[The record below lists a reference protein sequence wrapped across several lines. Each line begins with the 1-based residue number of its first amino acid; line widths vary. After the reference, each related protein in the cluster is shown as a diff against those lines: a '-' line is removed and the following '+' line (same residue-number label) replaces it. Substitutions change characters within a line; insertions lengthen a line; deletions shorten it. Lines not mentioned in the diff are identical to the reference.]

1 MANMIH
7 QWILLAGM
15 VLLHPF
21 YVSVIEINH
30 NQREQT
36 AEISIRIFTDDFE
49 KALANFSGS
58 KVDIL
63 DKKLE
68 KGNTELIK
76 TYLDKNMLLTINGKP
91 AQLQFLGFEQQEES
105 IWVYLEQTN
114 TPTLK
119 SLDVY
124 CTLLHNF
131 NNKQIN
137 IIHAKS
143 NGIEKSFKLDYP
155 NNKTNFRW

>member
-1 MANMIH
+1 MVNTIH
-7 QWILLAGM
+7 QWIVMAS
-15 VLLHPF
+15 VALLHPF
-21 YVSVIEINH
+21 YVSVVEINH
-30 NQREQT
+30 NPKEQST
-36 AEISIRIFTDDFE
+36 EVSIRIFTDDFE
-49 KALANFSGS
+49 KALANFSNT

-63 DKKLE
+63 DKSKE
-68 KGNTELIK
+68 KNNSELIK
-76 TYLDKNMLLTINGKP
+76 NYINKNVQLTINGKS

-105 IWVYLEQTN
+105 IWVYLEQPKI
-114 TPTLK
+114 PTLK

-131 NNKQIN
+131 NKKQIN

-155 NNKTNFRW
+155 NSKISFGW